1 MSTDVKIDAQ
11 TVKKL
16 RDETDAPMMECKAA
30 LVEAGGDFDKA
41 KQLLREKGQAA
52 AAKRSGRTTSEGLA
66 LVVASGDG
74 CKVAGVVVECET
86 DFVARNDDF
95 KALVKALAE
104 GILSEANV
112 SAGEFHELS
121 GESVV
126 GGKPLDQH
134 AADAVAKIREN
145 IRIPHAVAMAA
156 GHGAKFA
163 VYNHTNT
170 GKLASFVEYTG
181 DNADAA
187 FQVAIQV
194 VAFPPTFLKKD
205 DVPQAVIDNEL
216 KIETQRAINDGK
228 TAEVAEKVA
237 LGRINKEYYQSQVL
251 LEQPYY
257 VDAKKKVADYAKES
271 GIGIVAFRLLGV
283 GSGSGEE

>member
-16 RDETDAPMMECKAA
+16 REETDAPMMECKAA

-66 LVVASGDG
+66 LVVVNGDST
-74 CKVAGVVVECET
+74 KVAGVVVECET

-121 GESVV
+121 GESKV
-126 GGKPLDQH
+126 GGMSLDEH
-134 AADAVAKIREN
+134 AAGAVAKIREN

-228 TAEVAEKVA
+228 TADVAEKVA

-271 GIGIVAFRLLGV
+271 GISIVAFRLLGV

>member
-11 TVKKL
+11 SVKKL
-16 RDETDAPMMECKAA
+16 RDETGAPMMECKAA
-30 LVEAGGDFDKA
+30 LVEANGDYEKA

-52 AAKRSGRTTSEGLA
+52 AAKRSGRTTTEGLA
-66 LVVASGDG
+66 YVVANSDNT
-74 CKVAGVVVECET
+74 KIAGVVVECET

-104 GILSEANV
+104 GVLSDTNV
-112 SAGEFHELS
+112 PAGEFHELS

-134 AADAVAKIREN
+134 ATDAVAKIREN
-145 IRIPHAVAMAA
+145 IRIAHAVAMSAT
-156 GHGAKFA
+156 HGAKLA

-228 TAEVAEKVA
+228 PAEVAEKVA

-271 GIGIVAFRLLGV
+271 GISIVAFRLLGV
-283 GSGSGEE
+283 GSGPGEE

>member
-16 RDETDAPMMECKAA
+16 REETDAPMMECKAA

-66 LVVASGDG
+66 LVVATADSS
-74 CKVAGVVVECET
+74 KVAGVVVECET

-187 FQVAIQV
+187 FHVAIQV
-194 VAFPPTFLKKD
+194 VAFPPTFLKKE

-228 TAEVAEKVA
+228 TADVAEKVA

-257 VDAKKKVADYAKES
+257 VDTKKKVADYTKES

-283 GSGSGEE
+283 GSGEE

>member
-16 RDETDAPMMECKAA
+16 REETDAPMMECKAA

-66 LVVASGDG
+66 LVAVNGDSS
-74 CKVAGVVVECET
+74 KVAGVVVECET

-156 GHGAKFA
+156 GHGSKFA

-194 VAFPPTFLKKD
+194 VAFPPTFLKKE

-228 TAEVAEKVA
+228 TADVAEKVA

-257 VDAKKKVADYAKES
+257 VDTKKKVADYTKES
-271 GIGIVAFRLLGV
+271 GISIVAFRLLGV
-283 GSGSGEE
+283 GSGPGEE